1 MARQKISI
9 WRKTPQMILSVLWV
23 TTLTL
28 PLGCSPR
35 EDLADTDLK
44 VLNYFRSSTY
54 KSLDPPKQ
62 FDSVS
67 ANIIANVYDSLLEY
81 HYLKRPYELTPN
93 LLEKMP
99 ELGEDKL
106 TYTFKLR
113 KGIMFHDDPCF
124 PGGQGR
130 ELTSDD
136 VIYTIKRF
144 SDVNVNSRS
153 YPALLQGR
161 IKGLD
166 AFREKSRHQ
175 KNLDYAKETVEGLK
189 KLDSH
194 TFQIVMSQ
202 PDPLTL
208 MSLATEPL
216 AIVPK
221 EAVDKYGPELAHRP
235 VGTGPFILAQNP
247 RKGVMVLKKNPN
259 YHGKYP
265 SAGAVGDQS
274 QGLLA
279 SAGQQLPLLDEI
291 RLPLMEEPQP
301 RMLKFLKGEIDWIG
315 FDRNNFSR
323 MVEKN
328 EQGFQLKDEYAQKFH
343 LYWVESLSSSY
354 ITINLKDRVLGNN
367 QALRQALAYLLD
379 VPAFIDKMSNG
390 RGNPLNTIVPLPIAG
405 SERSIKAEWYSH
417 NIPKAQEK
425 LKEAGYPNGQGLAPL
440 TILYG
445 NTTSQTRQSHEF
457 LRAQLDEVGIQ
468 LKGEFLSFSDYL
480 RRQESGGFQLAYSG
494 WDADYP
500 DAENFYQLF
509 YGPNKLPGPNDSSYE
524 NAEFDRLY
532 DKMRRLPPG
541 PERNQIIEKMA
552 TIIKADV
559 PVLLFSSPIAVGMH
573 QKWLLNMKR
582 NVMLS
587 SQLKFLDLDPQVK
600 AKGLK

>member
-23 TTLTL
+23 TTLTF

-279 SAGQQLPLLDEI
+279 SAGQQLPLLDES

-354 ITINLKDRVLGNN
+354 ITINLKDQVLGNN
-367 QALRQALAYLLD
+367 QALRQALAYVLD

-390 RGNPLNTIVPLPIAG
+390 RGNPLNTIFLNEMQADYVRTALAKGVSQRRVLLIHILKNAMIPILTFTIVAVPFLILG
-405 SERSIKAEWYSH
+405 SFLMERFFSIPGLGDLMITAI
-417 NIPKAQEK
+417 N
-425 LKEAGYPNGQGLAPL
+425 NGDFP
-440 TILYG
+440 
-445 NTTSQTRQSHEF
+445 
-457 LRAQLDEVGIQ
+457 V
-468 LKGEFLSFSDYL
+468 LKGMTMYITITYAMFNLLTDL
-480 RRQESGGFQLAYSG
+480 LIAAVDPRI
-494 WDADYP
+494 
-500 DAENFYQLF
+500 
-509 YGPNKLPGPNDSSYE
+509 KL
-524 NAEFDRLY
+524 
-532 DKMRRLPPG
+532 
-541 PERNQIIEKMA
+541 
-552 TIIKADV
+552 
-559 PVLLFSSPIAVGMH
+559 H
-573 QKWLLNMKR
+573 
-582 NVMLS
+582 
-587 SQLKFLDLDPQVK
+587 
-600 AKGLK
+600 

>member
-1 MARQKISI
+1 M
-9 WRKTPQMILSVLWV
+9 
-23 TTLTL
+23 
-28 PLGCSPR
+28 
-35 EDLADTDLK
+35 
-44 VLNYFRSSTY
+44 
-54 KSLDPPKQ
+54 
-62 FDSVS
+62 
-67 ANIIANVYDSLLEY
+67 
-81 HYLKRPYELTPN
+81 
-93 LLEKMP
+93 
-99 ELGEDKL
+99 
-106 TYTFKLR
+106 
-113 KGIMFHDDPCF
+113 
-124 PGGQGR
+124 
-130 ELTSDD
+130 
-136 VIYTIKRF
+136 
-144 SDVNVNSRS
+144 
-153 YPALLQGR
+153 
-161 IKGLD
+161 GLD

-354 ITINLKDRVLGNN
+354 ITINLKDQVLGNN
-367 QALRQALAYLLD
+367 QALRQALAYVLD

-390 RGNPLNTIVPLPIAG
+390 RGNPLNTIFLNEMQADYVRTALAKGVSQRRVLLIHILKNAMIPILTFTIVAVPFLILG
-405 SERSIKAEWYSH
+405 SFLMERFFSIPGLGDLMITAI
-417 NIPKAQEK
+417 N
-425 LKEAGYPNGQGLAPL
+425 NGDFP
-440 TILYG
+440 
-445 NTTSQTRQSHEF
+445 
-457 LRAQLDEVGIQ
+457 V
-468 LKGEFLSFSDYL
+468 LKGMTMYITITYAMFNLLTDL
-480 RRQESGGFQLAYSG
+480 LIAAVDPRI
-494 WDADYP
+494 
-500 DAENFYQLF
+500 
-509 YGPNKLPGPNDSSYE
+509 KL
-524 NAEFDRLY
+524 
-532 DKMRRLPPG
+532 
-541 PERNQIIEKMA
+541 
-552 TIIKADV
+552 
-559 PVLLFSSPIAVGMH
+559 H
-573 QKWLLNMKR
+573 
-582 NVMLS
+582 
-587 SQLKFLDLDPQVK
+587 
-600 AKGLK
+600 